1 MGHNC
6 NVGLMA
12 KKAEEY
18 GSHDKTFELKSNG
31 KVIVTDNTGK
41 QIFTHNVIAGDIY
54 RMC

>member
-1 MGHNC
+1 MGHTS

-18 GSHDKTFELKSNG
+18 GSHDKTFEISTPG
-31 KVIVTDNTGK
+31 RVVVTD
-41 QIFTHNVIAGDIY
+41 HNGNQLFEHEVSQGDIY